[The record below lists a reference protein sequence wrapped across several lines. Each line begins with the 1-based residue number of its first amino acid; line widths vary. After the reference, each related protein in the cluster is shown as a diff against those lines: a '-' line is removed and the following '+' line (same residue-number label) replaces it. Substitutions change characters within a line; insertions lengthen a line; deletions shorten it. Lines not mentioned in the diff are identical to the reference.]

1 MIRLA
6 DRKDCCG
13 CGACAA
19 VCPHGAIE
27 MVPDGMGFRYPRVA
41 LDRCVDCHLCEDICS
56 FADFAAE
63 ASGCKTA
70 LRCAPGPSR
79 TSGSPHPAGCDVP
92 PRDFVGPPGDICPDG
107 AWPRVATGF
116 APAASSAA
124 SASGTAASA
133 EAIRFPEL
141 MDQSQS
147 GGLAFALMR
156 KAIRSGMVVYGAAMD
171 DDFVVRHR
179 RVETLEGLDPLRL
192 SKYVQ
197 SDMEGDFSTSLGM
210 TKSIAAM
217 VLADLKA
224 GRRVLFTGTPC
235 QCAGVG
241 SLCRNYRD
249 QLLLAD
255 ILCHGVPA
263 PYVWR
268 DYLAEQERRHGKKLT
283 RALFRDPSLGWHEHK
298 EVLFFG
304 DERVVCGEYTD
315 LFYRHLMLRP
325 SCLVCPYASVSRAT
339 DLTMADCWGVEKAL
353 PGFADDNRGCSLLLR
368 NTLAGVD
375 FSADFP
381 SEVVERRPVELE
393 NVMQPN
399 FLAPSQPKDGA
410 QLFEN
415 TYIRRG
421 YPVAERRCRP
431 GAIRIRLLRW
441 ARKAGI
447 KL

>member
-19 VCPHGAIE
+19 VCPHDAIA
-27 MVPDGMGFRYPRVA
+27 MVPDGMGFRYPRVDMA
-41 LDRCVDCHLCEDICS
+41 RCVDCHLCEDVCAFASSLHVKGTQNPDLVGAVPAPS
-56 FADFAAE
+56 FGLVQTAGVLGTSDIP
-63 ASGCKTA
+63 ASGEDRSDKGVRQACRPHRTA
-70 LRCAPGPSR
+70 RGSRDCAPAISTAEPLWPEVG
-79 TSGSPHPAGCDVP
+79 AG
-92 PRDFVGPPGDICPDG
+92 I
-107 AWPRVATGF
+107 T
-116 APAASSAA
+116 
-124 SASGTAASA
+124 A
-133 EAIRFPEL
+133 EAIRFPSL
-141 MDQSQS
+141 MDESQS

-156 KAIRSGMVVYGAAMD
+156 KAVRSGMVVYGAAID

-179 RVETLEGLDPLRL
+179 RVETEEGLEPLRL

-197 SDMEGDFSTSLGM
+197 SECDP
-210 TKSIAAM
+210 AM

-268 DYLAEQERRHGKKLT
+268 DYLAEQERRQGKKLT
-283 RALFRDPSLGWHEHK
+283 RVLFRDPSLGWHEHK

-304 DERVVCGEYTD
+304 DERVVGGEYTD

-325 SCLVCPYASVSRAT
+325 SCTVCPFASVNRVS

-353 PGFADDNRGCSLLLR
+353 PGFADDNRGCSLLLH
-368 NTLAGVD
+368 NTPAGEA
-375 FSADFP
+375 FAAEFP
-381 SEVVERRPVELE
+381 GESVERREVALE
-393 NVMQPN
+393 KVMQPN
-399 FLAPSQPKDGA
+399 FLAPSTPKDGA
-410 QLFEN
+410 DLFEN

-421 YPVAERRCRP
+421 YPVAERRCRRN
-431 GAIRIRLLRW
+431 AIRIRLRRW

>member
-19 VCPHGAIE
+19 VCPHDAIA
-27 MVPDGMGFRYPRVA
+27 MVPDGMGFRYPRVDM
-41 LDRCVDCHLCEDICS
+41 DRCVDCHLCEDTCS
-56 FADFAAE
+56 FADSAAE

-79 TSGSPHPAGCDVP
+79 TSGSPHPLT
-92 PRDFVGPPGDICPDG
+92 
-107 AWPRVATGF
+107 WPRVATGF
-116 APAASSAA
+116 APTASSAA
-124 SASGTAASA
+124 SASDTPVSGESANSRYARPDRASVIA

-141 MDQSQS
+141 MDRSQS

-156 KAIRSGMVVYGAAMD
+156 KAVRSGMVVYGAAID

-179 RVETLEGLDPLRL
+179 RVETEEGLEPLRL

-197 SDMEGDFSTSLGM
+197 SECGQ
-210 TKSIAAM
+210 SIPRM

-235 QCAGVG
+235 QCVGVG
-241 SLCRNYRD
+241 SLCRKYREG
-249 QLLLAD
+249 LLLAD

-263 PYVWR
+263 PFVWR

-283 RALFRDPSLGWHEHK
+283 RVLFRDPSLGWHEHK

-304 DERVVCGEYTD
+304 DERVVGGEYTD

-325 SCLVCPYASVSRAT
+325 SCTVCPYASVARVS

-353 PGFADDNRGCSLLLR
+353 PGFADDNRGCSLLLC
-368 NTLAGVD
+368 NTPAGEA

-381 SEVVERRPVELE
+381 GETVERRAVALE
-393 NVMQPN
+393 KVMQAN
-399 FLAPSQPKDGA
+399 FLAPSTPKDGA
-410 QLFEN
+410 DLFEN

-421 YPVAERRCRP
+421 YSVAERRCRRN
-431 GAIRIRLLRW
+431 AIRIRVRRW

>member
-19 VCPHGAIE
+19 VCPHDAIA
-27 MVPDGMGFRYPRVA
+27 MVPDGMGFRYPRVDT
-41 LDRCVDCHLCEDICS
+41 DRCVDCHRCEDICV
-56 FADFAAE
+56 FAFN
-63 ASGCKTA
+63 
-70 LRCAPGPSR
+70 LRSKDV
-79 TSGSPHPAGCDVP
+79 GSPYLQQAQ
-92 PRDFVGPPGDICPDG
+92 
-107 AWPRVATGF
+107 
-116 APAASSAA
+116 APASRSLQTAVLPTSSDTPVSGESANSRHARPDRASVI
-124 SASGTAASA
+124 A

-141 MDQSQS
+141 MDRSQS

-156 KAIRSGMVVYGAAMD
+156 KAVRSGMVVYGAAID

-179 RVETLEGLDPLRL
+179 RVETEEGLEPLRL

-197 SDMEGDFSTSLGM
+197 SECDP
-210 TKSIAAM
+210 AM
-217 VLADLKA
+217 VLEDLKA

-241 SLCRNYRD
+241 SLCRKYREG
-249 QLLLAD
+249 LLLAD

-263 PYVWR
+263 PFVWR

-283 RALFRDPSLGWHEHK
+283 RVLFRDPSLGWHEHK

-304 DERVVCGEYTD
+304 DERVVGGEYTD

-325 SCLVCPYASVSRAT
+325 SCTVCPYASVARVS

-353 PGFADDNRGCSLLLR
+353 PGFADDNRGCSLLLC
-368 NTLAGVD
+368 NTPAGEA

-381 SEVVERRPVELE
+381 GETVERRAVALE
-393 NVMQPN
+393 KVMQAN
-399 FLAPSQPKDGA
+399 FLAPSTPKDGA
-410 QLFEN
+410 DLFEN

-421 YPVAERRCRP
+421 YSVAERRCRRN
-431 GAIRIRLLRW
+431 AIRIRVRRW

>member
-1 MIRLA
+1 MIHLA

-27 MVPDGMGFRYPRVA
+27 MVPDGMGFRYPRVDMA
-41 LDRCVDCHLCEDICS
+41 RCVDCHLCEDVCLFGEDRSGKGVRQACRPHRTTERQRSCRPMIRL
-56 FADFAAE
+56 AE
-63 ASGCKTA
+63 PLC
-70 LRCAPGPSR
+70 PE
-79 TSGSPHPAGCDVP
+79 
-92 PRDFVGPPGDICPDG
+92 VG
-107 AWPRVATGF
+107 
-116 APAASSAA
+116 
-124 SASGTAASA
+124 A

-141 MDQSQS
+141 MDRSQS

-179 RVETLEGLDPLRL
+179 RVETMEALEPLRL

-197 SDMEGDFSTSLGM
+197 SDMEIDSSTSLGM
-210 TKSIAAM
+210 TKSVSAM

-224 GRRVLFTGTPC
+224 GRKVLFTGTPC

-241 SLCRNYRD
+241 SLCRKYRE

-263 PYVWR
+263 PFVWR
-268 DYLAEQERRHGKKLT
+268 DYLREQERRHGKKLT

-298 EVLFFG
+298 EVLWFG

-368 NTLAGVD
+368 NTQAGEA
-375 FSADFP
+375 FSAEFP
-381 SEVVERRPVELE
+381 GETVERLPVALE
-393 NVMQPN
+393 KVLQPN
-399 FLAPSQPKDGA
+399 FLAPSQAKDGA

-421 YPVAERRCRP
+421 YPVAERRCRRN
-431 GAIRIRLLRW
+431 AIRIRLLRW
-441 ARKAGI
+441 ARKAGL

>member
-19 VCPHGAIE
+19 ACPHGAIA
-27 MVPDGMGFRYPRVA
+27 MVPDGMGFRYPRVDM
-41 LDRCVDCHLCEDICS
+41 DRCVDCHRCEDICT
-56 FADFAAE
+56 F
-63 ASGCKTA
+63 ASG
-70 LRCAPGPSR
+70 LRSEDAG
-79 TSGSPHPAGCDVP
+79 GQYLQPAQ
-92 PRDFVGPPGDICPDG
+92 
-107 AWPRVATGF
+107 
-116 APAASSAA
+116 APASRSLQTAFPPASSDTP
-124 SASGTAASA
+124 ASGIMA

-156 KAIRSGMVVYGAAMD
+156 KAVRSGMVVYGAAMD
-171 DDFVVRHR
+171 ADFVVRHR
-179 RVETLEGLDPLRL
+179 RVESAEGLEPLRL

-197 SDMEGDFSTSLGM
+197 SDMEGDSSTSLGM
-210 TKSIAAM
+210 TASITAM

-235 QCAGVG
+235 QCAGVA
-241 SLCRNYRD
+241 SLCGKYRD
-249 QLLLAD
+249 GLLLAD

-263 PYVWR
+263 PFVWR

-298 EVLFFG
+298 EALFFG
-304 DERVVCGEYTD
+304 DEKVVSGEYTD

-325 SCLVCPYASVSRAT
+325 SCTVCPYASLTRVS
-339 DLTMADCWGVEKAL
+339 DVTMADCWGVEKAL

-368 NTLAGVD
+368 NTPAGEA
-375 FSADFP
+375 FTADFP
-381 SEVVERRPVELE
+381 GEAVERRSVELSK
-393 NVMQPN
+393 VMQAN
-399 FLAPSQPKDGA
+399 FLAPSTPKDGA
-410 QLFEN
+410 ELFEN
-415 TYIRRG
+415 VYLRRG
-421 YPVAERRCRP
+421 YPVAERRCRR
-431 GAIRIRLLRW
+431 GAIRIRLRRW

>member
-19 VCPHGAIE
+19 ACPHGAIA
-27 MVPDGMGFRYPRVA
+27 MLPDGMGFRYPRVDMA
-41 LDRCVDCHLCEDICS
+41 RCVDCHLCEDICVFGGDRS
-56 FADFAAE
+56 DKGVRQACRLHKTEEGGTECTHSISTAE
-63 ASGCKTA
+63 PLC
-70 LRCAPGPSR
+70 PE
-79 TSGSPHPAGCDVP
+79 AG
-92 PRDFVGPPGDICPDG
+92 
-107 AWPRVATGF
+107 
-116 APAASSAA
+116 
-124 SASGTAASA
+124 A

-156 KAIRSGMVVYGAAMD
+156 KAVRSGMVVYGAAMD
-171 DDFVVRHR
+171 ADFVVRHR
-179 RVETLEGLDPLRL
+179 RVESAEGLEPLRL

-197 SDMEGDFSTSLGM
+197 SDMEGDSSTSLGM
-210 TKSIAAM
+210 TASITAM

-235 QCAGVG
+235 QCAGVA
-241 SLCRNYRD
+241 SLCGKYRD
-249 QLLLAD
+249 GLLLAD

-263 PYVWR
+263 PFVWR

-298 EVLFFG
+298 EALFFG
-304 DERVVCGEYTD
+304 DEKVVSGEYTD

-325 SCLVCPYASVSRAT
+325 SCTVCPYASVTRVS
-339 DLTMADCWGVEKAL
+339 DVTMADCWGVEKAL

-368 NTLAGVD
+368 NTPAGEA
-375 FSADFP
+375 FTADFP
-381 SEVVERRPVELE
+381 GEAVERRSVELSK
-393 NVMQPN
+393 VMQAN
-399 FLAPSQPKDGA
+399 FLAPSTPKDGA
-410 QLFEN
+410 ELFEN
-415 TYIRRG
+415 VYLRRG
-421 YPVAERRCRP
+421 YPVAERRCRR
-431 GAIRIRLLRW
+431 GAIRIRLRRW